1 MELGISLFT
10 LEKSKVDFKEVT
22 SFCDQQISEGLRVEY
37 KRDFP
42 KNEDLAK
49 SVCAFANSEGG
60 IILIGVE
67 ANKESNVPTDIP
79 GISMEKGLE
88 EKVSS
93 ICLSHILP
101 RIMPEIK
108 LCSFNLADGRQRAV
122 LFIRISQSY
131 TPPHYVWQTR
141 EILVRVN
148 CENVRADLQT
158 IEDLFER
165 RKKIREKSGFTSAST
180 SWSWKYL
187 EIEAPVF
194 ETVVICLNF
203 AKDIVSFNKEN
214 DAVFYKIANGVMRLN
229 EQMPYP
235 NYLQLLSRNSQGQIT
250 HACRID
256 NDRLIFQKKADVEGG
271 RLQAFEC
278 FQFLSQ
284 VLKASQEFC
293 TYVAFYGDISF
304 GLNIEDTQ
312 NLSLGFPR
320 NRSLYDDYKCEWKTT
335 SITRTIR
342 FDDFENLSQTIQGM
356 FGEFCRYFHLALDSK
371 KIEEIVEE
379 YFMHWT
385 K

>member
-1 MELGISLFT
+1 MSTSLFT
-10 LEKSKVDFKEVT
+10 LEKSKVDFREVK

-49 SVCAFANSEGG
+49 SVCAFANAEGG

-79 GISMEKGLE
+79 GISMDKGLE

-108 LCSFNLADGRQRAV
+108 LCPFRSTDDNQRAV

-148 CENVRADLQT
+148 CENERADLQT

-165 RKKIREKSGFTSAST
+165 RRKIREEATFASPST
-180 SWSWKYL
+180 TWTYKYIQ
-187 EIEAPVF
+187 IEAPVF
-194 ETVVICLNF
+194 ETVVFCLDF
-203 AKDIVSFNKEN
+203 AKDAVFFNKEN
-214 DAVFYKIANGVMRLN
+214 DAVFDKIANKVMTLS
-229 EQMPYP
+229 EQIPYP

-250 HACRID
+250 RACQID
-256 NDRLIFQKKADVEGG
+256 NDRLVFQKTADVEGSG
-271 RLQAFEC
+271 LQAIEC
-278 FQFLSQ
+278 FQFLAQ
-284 VLKASQEFC
+284 VLKAGREFC
-293 TYVAFYGDISF
+293 AHVAFYGDISF
-304 GLNIEDTQ
+304 GLNIEDTKS
-312 NLSLGFPR
+312 LSIAFPR
-320 NRSLYDDYKCEWKTT
+320 NLRLYDDYRSEWKTI
-335 SITRTIR
+335 SISRTIR
-342 FDDFENLSQTIQGM
+342 FDDFGNLSQTIQGM
-356 FGEFCRYFHLALDSK
+356 FGEFCRFFHLALDSK
-371 KIEEIVEE
+371 TIEAIVEE
-379 YFMHWT
+379 YFMPCL

>member
-1 MELGISLFT
+1 MGISLFT
-10 LEKSKVDFKEVT
+10 LEKSKVDFKEVK

-67 ANKESNVPTDIP
+67 ADKESNVPTDIP

-88 EKVSS
+88 EKISS

-101 RIMPEIK
+101 RIMPEVK
-108 LCSFNLADGRQRAV
+108 LCPFNLADGRQRAV
-122 LFIRISQSY
+122 LFVRINQSY

-165 RKKIREKSGFTSAST
+165 RKKIQEESGYSSST
-180 SWSWKYL
+180 TWSWKYL

-194 ETVVICLNF
+194 ESVVVCLNF

-214 DAVFYKIANGVMRLN
+214 DAVFYRIANGVMRLS

-235 NYLQLLSRNSQGQIT
+235 HYLQLLSRNSQGQIT
-250 HACRID
+250 RACRID
-256 NDRLIFQKKADVEGG
+256 SDRLVFQKTAHVDGST
-271 RLQAFEC
+271 LLAFEC
-278 FQFLSQ
+278 FQFLSK
-284 VLKASQEFC
+284 VLKAGREFC
-293 TYVAFYGDISF
+293 AHVGFYGDISF
-304 GLNIEDTQ
+304 GLNIEDVKG
-312 NLSLGFPR
+312 LSLAFPR
-320 NRSLYDDYKCEWKTT
+320 ERRLDDDYKSEWKTIFV
-335 SITRTIR
+335 SRTVR
-342 FDDFENLSQTIQGM
+342 FDDLANLSQTIQDM
-356 FGEFCRYFHLALDSK
+356 FGEFCRFFHLSLGSK
-371 KIEEIVEE
+371 IIEEIVEE
-379 YFMHWT
+379 YFLPFLR
-385 K
+385 